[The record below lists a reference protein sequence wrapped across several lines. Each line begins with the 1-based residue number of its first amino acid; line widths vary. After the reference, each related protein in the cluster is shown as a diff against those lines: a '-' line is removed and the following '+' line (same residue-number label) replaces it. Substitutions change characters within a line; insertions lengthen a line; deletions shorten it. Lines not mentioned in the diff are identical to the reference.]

1 MGLVT
6 AEEIGDLQEIISR
19 LAGQAAKTIDFD
31 ELLGI
36 ANSAEDLVYEEQ
48 PVASVATVKIA
59 IAQDKAFCFY
69 YQDALDLLQ
78 EFGAE
83 LITFSPLVDK
93 ELPECDGIILGG
105 GYPELYAKELAENIS
120 MRTSIKTALKIGK
133 PCFAEC
139 GGFMYLLERFQ
150 AASGEI
156 YEWTGAISG
165 ETFMTAKLNR
175 FGYITLTAES
185 DNVFC
190 RIGEKING
198 HEFHYSD
205 SNNNG
210 HDFLAL
216 KASGISEWSCSH
228 ANKVLY
234 AGYPHIHLWGN
245 INFARNF
252 IRACD
257 EFAKKRD

>member
-1 MGLVT
+1 
-6 AEEIGDLQEIISR
+6 
-19 LAGQAAKTIDFD
+19 
-31 ELLGI
+31 
-36 ANSAEDLVYEEQ
+36 
-48 PVASVATVKIA
+48 
-59 IAQDKAFCFY
+59 
-69 YQDALDLLQ
+69 
-78 EFGAE
+78 
-83 LITFSPLVDK
+83 
-93 ELPECDGIILGG
+93 
-105 GYPELYAKELAENIS
+105 

-156 YEWTGAISG
+156 YEWTGAIRG

-190 RIGEKING
+190 KIGEKING